1 MRHDR
6 LSKKLIETFF
16 ADFLHL
22 TAPDSARR
30 LRLGEPS
37 FLDKELCTDWPGGAR
52 REVDLLARVPVKG
65 SETALLI
72 HVEIEARARAGMNK
86 RLWKYYMQIRQRH
99 DLLVL
104 PILVNLQGG
113 RPGVGLEIL
122 EEGFEPLATGT
133 FRYRVLGLAGCHAE
147 EWLPRPEPVAWALA
161 ALMQPGSW
169 SRAKLKVECLRRVRE
184 WEDTGHRK
192 EVLVDWIESY
202 VQLAGEDAAEYQ
214 SLLSLK
220 ENKEVREMELTW
232 LERAEAK
239 GRTEGVARGR
249 AQERARSVDQLRR
262 MVLAGIEQ
270 RFGAVPERVQAGVQ
284 AVRAVEP
291 LGEMLKNL
299 WLVQSADDLLPRR
312 SRRPKS

>member
-1 MRHDR
+1 MKHDR

-16 ADFLHL
+16 ADFLRL
-22 TAPDSARR
+22 VAPDSARR
-30 LRLGEPS
+30 LRLREPS

-52 REVDLLARVPVKG
+52 REVDLLVRVPVKG

-86 RLWKYYMQIRQRH
+86 RLWKYHMQIRQRH

-104 PILVNLQGG
+104 PVLVNLRGG
-113 RPGVGLEIL
+113 RPGMGLEVL
-122 EEGFEPLATGT
+122 EEGFEPLATVT
-133 FRYRVLGLAGCHAE
+133 FRYRVLGLAGCRAE
-147 EWLPRPEPVAWALA
+147 EWLPRPEPLTWALA

-169 SRAKLKVECLRRVRE
+169 SRAELKVECLRRVRE
-184 WEDTGHRK
+184 WEDTGQRK

-214 SLLSLK
+214 RLLSLK
-220 ENKEVREMELTW
+220 KNKEVREMELTW
-232 LERAEAK
+232 LEKAEAK
-239 GRTEGVARGR
+239 GRI
-249 AQERARSVDQLRR
+249 QERARSVDQLQR

-284 AVRAVEP
+284 AVRTLEP

-299 WLVQSADDLLPRR
+299 WLVPSADDLLPRR
-312 SRRPKS
+312 SRRPRS